1 MTLEQKAK
9 AYDEAKARMSK
20 AYNSNRCT
28 IGFMNEIFPE
38 LKESEGE
45 LIRKGIIH
53 NLKYLANKAQGF
65 VKDELEERIAW
76 LEKQVPVD
84 EEKVLIGARK
94 DVALSI
100 MNFFDKNT
108 LGMGLSNMECEDLED
123 AVVNSDWLK
132 VYRYMK
138 KKLEKQ
144 VEQKQDPCENCDN
157 VMLNCQNFPCIKKRA
172 FEQGK
177 SILEVINEEKVEP
190 KFKVGD
196 WVVSPNGVYWHID
209 RIENNRYEVTSDTGK
224 CADWPLDTNLYRLW
238 TIQDANKGDVLA
250 CDKCILI
257 FDQLS
262 EFNNEQVL
270 MDICHC
276 TSKGFYWQDT
286 KDRDLWVLDG
296 FKPATKEQRDT
307 LFAKMHE
314 AGYEWDAEKKE
325 LKIIDWIKHIK
336 YEPNSPSI
344 IEENTEWSKDDE
356 EHLNSLIELLP
367 GLTIRHKWLKSL
379 KDRIQHQLH
388 SPQEWSDEDEE
399 TILKMMFTFRTRVFP
414 SSEECISFIDF
425 LKSLKDKVQPR
436 QNWSE
441 EDERIIKRIDSLLYS
456 INESEFE
463 DIHTWLKSIKDRV

>member
-9 AYDEAKARMSK
+9 AYDRVLQQIKECVPDD
-20 AYNSNRCT
+20 NGFIT
-28 IGFMNEIFPE
+28 IYPQEIFPE

-94 DVALSI
+94 DIALSI
-100 MNFFDKNT
+100 MNFFNKNT
-108 LGMGLSNMECEDLED
+108 LGMCLSNMECEDLED

-144 VEQKQDPCENCDN
+144 GEQKQDPCENCDN

-286 KDRDLWVLDG
+286 KDRDLWVSDG
-296 FKPATKEQRDT
+296 FKPATKEQRDA

-325 LKIIDWIKHIK
+325 LKK
-336 YEPNSPSI
+336 
-344 IEENTEWSKDDE
+344 
-356 EHLNSLIELLP
+356 
-367 GLTIRHKWLKSL
+367 
-379 KDRIQHQLH
+379 
-388 SPQEWSDEDEE
+388 
-399 TILKMMFTFRTRVFP
+399 
-414 SSEECISFIDF
+414 ISQRMISAEA
-425 LKSLKDKVQPR
+425 KEAMYGKPA
-436 QNWSE
+436 WSE

-463 DIHTWLKSIKDRV
+463 DIHAWLKSIKQRMG